1 MAVFKLKFKY
11 SEFQPLLRYQD
22 FTFVD
27 FLCGVGGLLGLF
39 AGISVLSLFELIYF
53 FGPRLINDVVRNR
66 QNRID
71 ITSERA
77 GKWI

>member
-1 MAVFKLKFKY
+1 MKFKN
-11 SEFQPLLRYQD
+11 SDFQPLHRYQD
-22 FTFVD
+22 FTFVY
-27 FLCGVGGLLGLF
+27 FLRGVGGLLGLF
-39 AGISVLSLFELIYF
+39 AGISVLSLFELVYF

-66 QNRID
+66 RNRTD